1 MDLLL
6 RRLERRANQENSTEA
21 WQEYALAL
29 RRIVGSGISSL
40 PPMQVIASS
49 GSELVRLTEILL
61 AQADTYKLNNIED
74 VAFWI
79 EQQAEKLE
87 GYLIFSGG
95 SHHASYILKRI
106 LTDKYP
112 QYVDKYTHIEF
123 KWRDSVERVV
133 ITFSILS

>member
-6 RRLERRANQENSTEA
+6 RRLERRANQENSIEA
-21 WQEYALAL
+21 WQDYASAL

-61 AQADTYKLNNIED
+61 AHADLYKLDYFEK

-79 EQQAEKLE
+79 EQQEEGLK
-87 GYLIFSGG
+87 GYLIYTGA
-95 SHHASYILKRI
+95 SHHASHILQKF

-112 QYVDKYTHIEF
+112 QYVNKHTQIEF
-123 KWRDSVERVV
+123 KWRDSVERIV